1 MSRPSD
7 FSAYIVMMTL
17 GAIKRTGASKDDMT
31 HIFYLIISKVIKH
44 HIHVA
49 FISQDV
55 ALR

>member
-1 MSRPSD
+1 
-7 FSAYIVMMTL
+7 
-17 GAIKRTGASKDDMT
+17 MT